1 MATIRKR
8 GDRYHVQVRRKGFA
22 PRTASFSTK
31 REAAAWGRMVEAG
44 IDIGLPDARESL
56 RSVSVRDLLKRYRDE
71 VSPYKRGGTKESYRL
86 KLLEEDSLA
95 SLSLAR
101 LSPRFMADFRD
112 RKLSAGLSPS
122 TVSRDLSLFS
132 AVFTHARREWEYPF
146 SNPVSDIRKPRPAP
160 GRERRLMQG
169 EEEALYRACQD
180 LPGTAWM
187 EQVIRIALAT
197 AMRRGEILAL
207 RWDDVDTERA
217 VARLRMTK
225 NGSSRLVPL
234 SPAALAVL
242 EGLPRVDERVFPYS
256 GNRVNLA
263 WQRVRLRAGLAGKDL
278 HFHDLRH
285 EAASR
290 LAERGDLELLEVAAV
305 TGHKD
310 LRMLQRY
317 THLSAMRIAQKLAA
331 SPS

>member
-1 MATIRKR
+1 
-8 GDRYHVQVRRKGFA
+8 
-22 PRTASFSTK
+22 
-31 REAAAWGRMVEAG
+31 
-44 IDIGLPDARESL
+44 
-56 RSVSVRDLLKRYRDE
+56 
-71 VSPYKRGGTKESYRL
+71 
-86 KLLEEDSLA
+86 
-95 SLSLAR
+95 
-101 LSPRFMADFRD
+101 
-112 RKLSAGLSPS
+112 
-122 TVSRDLSLFS
+122 
-132 AVFTHARREWEYPF
+132 
-146 SNPVSDIRKPRPAP
+146 
-160 GRERRLMQG
+160 MQG
-169 EEEALYRACQD
+169 EEEALYRACRE
-180 LPGTAWM
+180 LPGTGWM
-187 EQVIRIALAT
+187 EPVIRVALAT
-197 AMRRGEILAL
+197 CMRRGEILAL

-234 SPAALAVL
+234 SPTALAVL
-242 EGLPRVDERVFPYS
+242 GEMPRDDELVFPYS

-263 WQRVRLRAGLAGKDL
+263 WQRVRRQAGLDGKDL